1 MTQTAAPAQAR
12 AQRPA
17 MLPLFREVL
26 ADRPAAAALLALT
39 LAMTAVAL
47 QPPYLTLGT
56 TFVQNALRSGTTQ
69 LPKYLTAAFLVLAV
83 VTLVGGTTGD
93 LFGRKRIL
101 LSGLGLLTIS
111 NVVGV
116 FTYSHPAFVIADVL
130 NSVGAVLVL
139 PMCIAIATL
148 EFRPQVRPLAYAL
161 LYGTF
166 GIMTGL
172 IAIVAPL
179 VKSSAPLVAFVPE
192 LAAGAVALYYVWK
205 SVPESRVAAEVHRV
219 SAILNVLAL
228 AGIFALVFV
237 AMVEGAVREHWLG
250 LLAGVMA
257 ITLLISLVAW
267 VVRRRRHFQQ
277 VTLYTGRDV
286 VLAILA
292 GVALGVGQGAFLY
305 QMPIFFQKAQGT
317 GEVLSI
323 VQLAPF
329 LLGLLAASLVVAQLS
344 LRFDARRIL
353 CVGLL
358 LMAAGLFAMSFLK
371 VSTAYFWMILPIT
384 VVGLGIGVGSPTRC
398 QVVLAAPPI
407 HLVGAAAAVNQAAG
421 QAGFA
426 LGIIGSDVLMT
437 RWAGDAL
444 LNALQQN
451 QAPAEVIARIQANL
465 AELLARLFTV
475 DLTTLPPQLAEPI
488 GKVYGAAFTA
498 GLTHTFFFL
507 AALLFVT
514 TVLIA
519 LGMRSGLRATAHH
532 EDLPAVPAAPVG

>member
-1 MTQTAAPAQAR
+1 MTQSAAPAQAR
-12 AQRPA
+12 AQRPD
-17 MLPLFREVL
+17 MLALFREVL
-26 ADRPAAAALLALT
+26 ADRQAAAALLALT

-56 TFVQNALRSGTTQ
+56 TFVQNALRSGATQ

-101 LSGLGLLTIS
+101 IGGLVLLTAANI
-111 NVVGV
+111 VGL
-116 FTYSHPAFVIADVL
+116 FTYNHPAFVIADAL
-130 NSVGAVLVL
+130 NAIGAVLVL
-139 PMCIAIATL
+139 PMCIAVATL
-148 EFRPQVRPLAYAL
+148 EFRPRLRPLAYAL
-161 LYGTF
+161 LYGAF

-172 IAIVAPL
+172 ISIITPL
-179 VKSSAPLVAFVPE
+179 VKTSAPLVAFVPE
-192 LAAGAVALYYVWK
+192 LAAGVVALYYVWK
-205 SVPESRVAAEVHRV
+205 TVPESRVAAEVHRV

-237 AMVEGAVREHWLG
+237 AMIHGAVREHWLG

-257 ITLLISLVAW
+257 ITLLISLVTW
-267 VVRRRRHFQQ
+267 VIRRRRHFQQ

-286 VLAILA
+286 VLAVFA

-305 QMPIFFQKAQGT
+305 QIPIFFEKAQGI
-317 GEVLSI
+317 GDVQAI

-329 LLGLLAASLVVAQLS
+329 LVGLLAASLVVAQLS

-358 LMAAGLFAMSFLK
+358 LMAAGLLAMSFLK
-371 VSTAYFWMILPIT
+371 VSTAYLWMIVPIT
-384 VVGLGIGVGSPTRC
+384 LVGLGIGVGSPTRC

-444 LNALQQN
+444 MNALQQN
-451 QAPAEVIARIQANL
+451 QAPAQIIAQIQANPS
-465 AELLARLFTV
+465 EILARLFTV
-475 DLTTLPPQLAEPI
+475 DLTSLPPQLAGPI
-488 GKVYGAAFTA
+488 GKVFGMAFTA
-498 GLTHTFFFL
+498 GLTQTFFFL
-507 AALLFVT
+507 AALLFAT

-519 LGMRSGLRATAHH
+519 LGMRAGLRATAHN
-532 EDLPAVPAAPVG
+532 EEPAASAG